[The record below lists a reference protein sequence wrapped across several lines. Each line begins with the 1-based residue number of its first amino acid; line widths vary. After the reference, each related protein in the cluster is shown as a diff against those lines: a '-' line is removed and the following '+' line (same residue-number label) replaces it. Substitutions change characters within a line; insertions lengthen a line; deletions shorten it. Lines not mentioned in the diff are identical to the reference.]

1 MVQPLVSSVIVGMA
15 DVQAAAGS
23 LAACPAASLLTA
35 VALKLLNDTLVAER
49 EVGTLYSPPRKP
61 SKRCFLELT

>member
-1 MVQPLVSSVIVGMA
+1 MA

-35 VALKLLNDTLVAER
+35 VALKLLNDSLVAER
-49 EVGTLYSPPRKP
+49 EVGTVRRRTCSSSNPRN
-61 SKRCFLELT
+61 SRHVA